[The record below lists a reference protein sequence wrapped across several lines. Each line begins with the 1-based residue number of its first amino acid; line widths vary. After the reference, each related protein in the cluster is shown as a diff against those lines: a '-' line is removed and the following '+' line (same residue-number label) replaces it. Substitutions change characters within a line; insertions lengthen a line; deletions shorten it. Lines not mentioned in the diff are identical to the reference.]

1 MGWLGL
7 TRDSPGVLVG
17 DPSNM
22 WALTA
27 SARRVRG
34 SDKGM
39 QRLSQG
45 WQARALSYYD
55 LSPVARF
62 AADEH
67 GKALAKVRIFPAFIE
82 NGEVKEIEEGKDGAE
97 TIEWLARVHDPGST
111 NRTTMQA
118 SFARQMF
125 LTGDGYLLA
134 TADEYSRDE
143 EKWEF
148 VSVLELRKDGNQYR
162 RYAGGPGM
170 PEDLDAIDDEN
181 FRQLKGASA
190 VAYRMWRPHP
200 AYTLRA
206 DSPMQP
212 LLDMFEEMML
222 LQMAVQARVKSRL
235 SSAGV
240 LFYSDEISLPP
251 IAGQPEVPGQDPLIR
266 RIFPHM
272 SKPIQEPGSASS
284 VVPLTMRIPT
294 AGKPIQDLIY
304 HWKPGDPNEV
314 YREQGLRAELL
325 EHIAIGVDL
334 PAEVVKGL
342 ADANHWTGW
351 QIDEQY
357 AKRHIYPVAQLWC
370 DNLLATYL
378 RPTAKAEGFDRW
390 DELVIGYD
398 AAAVVV
404 HPDQTENA
412 KDAYDR
418 YNLKREKFVDA
429 LGFTKDDIPDDTEV
443 EWRLAVDAG
452 HLPGQEPAQTA
463 VPPQEGDVAPEQ
475 AAEDTA
481 LETGA
486 QVIELPPQNAQA
498 ASIVGMAEA
507 HLDRAR
513 EVAGARL
520 RSKLNGEK
528 KPPSE
533 VPNGLVAAAVG
544 ATECPVPALALV
556 YGTAEAFSRTLGRL
570 HLPDGWAA
578 TLADQLE
585 AHAARTLFDEDVSI
599 PQGFRSLVDQAV
611 AGG

>member
-7 TRDSPGVLVG
+7 TRDSTALVG

-27 SARRVRG
+27 SAKRVRS
-34 SDKGM
+34 SDRGM

-67 GKALAKVRIFPAFIE
+67 GKALAKVRIFPGFIE
-82 NGEVKEIEEGKDGAE
+82 NGEVKEIVEGKPGE
-97 TIEWLARVHDPGST
+97 ESIEWLDRIHDPGST

-148 VSVLELRKDGNQYR
+148 VSVQELRKDGPHYR

-170 PEDLDAIDDEN
+170 PEDLDAIDDDN
-181 FRQLKGASA
+181 FRQLKGRNA

-240 LFYSDEISLPP
+240 LFYSDDISFPP
-251 IAGQPEVPGQDPLIR
+251 IAGQPEVPGQDPLVR
-266 RIFPHM
+266 RIYPHM
-272 SKPIQEPGSASS
+272 SRPIQEPGSASA

-294 AGKPIQDLIY
+294 GGRPIQELLY

-370 DNLLATYL
+370 DNLLAAYL
-378 RPTAKAEGFDRW
+378 RPIAKEEGFERW

-418 YNLKREKFVDA
+418 FNLKRERFVDA
-429 LGFTKDDIPDDTEV
+429 LGFTKDDIPDDAEV
-443 EWRLAVDAG
+443 AWRIQVESG
-452 HLPGQEPAQTA
+452 QVPGEQ
-463 VPPQEGDVAPEQ
+463 PQAPQDGQAPPEQ
-475 AAEDTA
+475 QAQDTA

-486 QVIELPPQNAQA
+486 QVIELPPPAAQA

-520 RSKLNGEK
+520 RTRMKGDTSVDG
-528 KPPSE
+528 
-533 VPNGLVAAAVG
+533 VPNGLVAASVG
-544 ATECPVPALALV
+544 ATECPLPALALV
-556 YGTAEAFSRTLGRL
+556 AGTAEAFTRTLVRASVA
-570 HLPDGWAA
+570 DGWAA

-585 AHAARTLFDEDVSI
+585 AHAARTLFDQDVSV
-599 PQGFRSLVDQAV
+599 PPGFRALVDRAV
-611 AGG
+611 AGE